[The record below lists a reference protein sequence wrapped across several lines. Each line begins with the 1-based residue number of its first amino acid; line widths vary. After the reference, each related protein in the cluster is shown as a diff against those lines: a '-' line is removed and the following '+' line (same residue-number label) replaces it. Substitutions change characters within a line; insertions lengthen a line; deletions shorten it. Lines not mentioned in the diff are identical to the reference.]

1 LAYVFDHVANQLAE
15 QQPAVSKARILGHA
29 MAHEI
34 GHLLLNTTGHSETGL
49 MKADWK
55 PEDMQSMTLGQ
66 LTFDVAQIAK
76 IRAEVLRRARQRQR
90 SK

>member
-1 LAYVFDHVANQLAE
+1 
-15 QQPAVSKARILGHA
+15 
-29 MAHEI
+29 
-34 GHLLLNTTGHSETGL
+34 

-66 LTFDVAQIAK
+66 LTFDAAQIAR